1 MFFIFV
7 HQPRTHFLCFSLN
20 HALLKETTRYL
31 YYCTSHYDTKHFK
44 FSLTHALLYSSSGD
58 PGPDEQHAGGVRRR
72 DRVHVQT
79 RNDSQGLLQGLWSS
93 MEVSTP
99 TRSC

>member
-1 MFFIFV
+1 M
-7 HQPRTHFLCFSLN
+7 
-20 HALLKETTRYL
+20 
-31 YYCTSHYDTKHFK
+31 
-44 FSLTHALLYSSSGD
+44 LTHALLYSSSGD

-79 RNDSQGLLQGLWSS
+79 RNDAQGLLQGLWSS

-99 TRSC
+99 TRSCQGTVSKLYFSSLKLNSLFLKA